1 MNFRKGAKVYAV
13 RPGNSQVGEYKFAL
27 AGIDHAFLHMP
38 KDLWDDAPEGE
49 LFPIP
54 LTHVFRTK
62 AEAKAFANTLGV
74 KVGDIVAVAS
84 WNNYRQGLVVKTTDT
99 MFEMLLGNDADI
111 QHNNGKIKSK
121 HYKKNAIVLVR
132 GSTA

>member
-1 MNFRKGAKVYAV
+1 MKFRKGSKVFAV
-13 RPGNSQVGEYKFAL
+13 RPGNSQVGEYKLAL

-38 KDLWDDAPEGE
+38 KDWHDAPEGE

-74 KVGDIVAVAS
+74 KVGDVVAVT
-84 WNNYRQGLVVKTTDT
+84 NYNTYRQGMVVKTTDT
-99 MFEMLLGNDADI
+99 MFEMVLANEKDI
-111 QHNNGKIKSK
+111 RHNGGKMKSR

-132 GSTA
+132 GSAV

>member
-1 MNFRKGAKVYAV
+1 MKFRKGSKVFAV

-38 KDLWDDAPEGE
+38 KEWHDAPEGE

-54 LTHVFRTK
+54 LTNVFRTK

-74 KVGDIVAVAS
+74 KVGDVVAVT
-84 WNNYRQGLVVKTTDT
+84 NYNTYRQGMVVKTTDT
-99 MFEMLLGNDADI
+99 MFEMVLANEKDI
-111 QHNNGKIKSK
+111 RHNGGKMKSR
-121 HYKKNAIVLVR
+121 HYKKNAIVIVR
-132 GSTA
+132 GSAV

>member
-38 KDLWDDAPEGE
+38 KDHADAPEGE

-74 KVGDIVAVAS
+74 KVGDLVAVAS
-84 WNNYRQGLVVKTTDT
+84 WNRYRQGLVVKTSDA

-121 HYKKNAIVLVR
+121 HYKKNAIVIAR
-132 GSTA
+132 GVHA

>member
-1 MNFRKGAKVYAV
+1 MNLRKGAKVYAV

-38 KDLWDDAPEGE
+38 KTHADAPEGE

-62 AEAKAFANTLGV
+62 AEAKAFANKLGV
-74 KVGDIVAVAS
+74 KVGDLVAVAS
-84 WNNYRQGLVVKTTDT
+84 WNRYRQGLVVKTSDT
-99 MFEMLLGNDADI
+99 MFEMLLGNDDDI
-111 QHNNGKIKSK
+111 QRNDGKMKSK

-132 GSTA
+132 GSNA

>member
-1 MNFRKGAKVYAV
+1 MKFRKGSKVFAV

-38 KDLWDDAPEGE
+38 KEWHDAPEGE

-74 KVGDIVAVAS
+74 KVGDVVAVT
-84 WNNYRQGLVVKTTDT
+84 NYNTYRQGMVVKTTDT
-99 MFEMLLGNDADI
+99 MFEMVLANEKDI
-111 QHNNGKIKSK
+111 RHNGGKMKSR
-121 HYKKNAIVLVR
+121 HYKKNAIVIVR
-132 GSTA
+132 GSAV

>member
-1 MNFRKGAKVYAV
+1 MKFRKGSKVYAV

-38 KDLWDDAPEGE
+38 KEWHDGPEGE

-62 AEAKAFANTLGV
+62 AEAKAFVNTLGV

-84 WNNYRQGLVVKTTDT
+84 WYTYRKGLVVKTTDT
-99 MFEMLLGNDADI
+99 MFEMVLADTRDI
-111 QHNNGKIKSK
+111 QHNGGKMKSR

-132 GSTA
+132 GSAV

>member
-13 RPGNSQVGEYKFAL
+13 RPGNTQVGEYKFAL

-38 KDLWDDAPEGE
+38 KEWHDADEGE
-49 LFPIP
+49 LFSIP

-62 AEAKAFANTLGV
+62 TEAKAFVNTLGV
-74 KVGDIVAVAS
+74 KVGDVVAVP
-84 WNNYRQGLVVKTTDT
+84 NYNTYRQGLVVKTTNT
-99 MFEMLLGNDADI
+99 MFEMILADVKDI
-111 QHNNGKIKSK
+111 QHNRGNMKSR

-132 GSTA
+132 GSAV

>member
-1 MNFRKGAKVYAV
+1 MNFRKGSKVYAV

-27 AGIDHAFLHMP
+27 AGVDHAFLHMP
-38 KDLWDDAPEGE
+38 KEWHDAPEGE

-74 KVGDIVAVAS
+74 KVGDVVAVT
-84 WNNYRQGLVVKTTDT
+84 NYNTYRKGLVVKTTDT
-99 MFEMLLGNDADI
+99 MFEMVLADTKDI
-111 QHNNGKIKSK
+111 QHNGGKMKSR

-132 GSTA
+132 GTAV